1 MLRAHAI
8 GNIRVHGL
16 GKTSKRQPF
25 IDHTLQFLSK
35 KSQTL
40 EARRSQVKP
49 MWAKTEEDLNKEPGA
64 KGTSK

>member
-1 MLRAHAI
+1 MLQAQAL

-16 GKTSKRQPF
+16 GKTGKPF
-25 IDHTLQFLSK
+25 IDHTVQFLSK

-40 EARRSQVKP
+40 EARRLQVKP

-64 KGTSK
+64 KGASK